1 MVKNPPPMQETQET
15 QVRSLGQEDPLE
27 EEMATHFS
35 ILTWETPW
43 TEVPGRFLSLGL
55 QRVGHDSATVQAY
68 LHVLV
73 NHFWPCLVFA
83 ASCGLS
89 LVAVSG
95 GLLFV
100 VVTGLLI
107 VVASPVAGHRF

>member
-1 MVKNPPPMQETQET
+1 M
-15 QVRSLGQEDPLE
+15 
-27 EEMATHFS
+27 
-35 ILTWETPW
+35 
-43 TEVPGRFLSLGL
+43 
-55 QRVGHDSATVQAY
+55 TVLKVLKINVSRY
-68 LHVLV
+68 NVLV